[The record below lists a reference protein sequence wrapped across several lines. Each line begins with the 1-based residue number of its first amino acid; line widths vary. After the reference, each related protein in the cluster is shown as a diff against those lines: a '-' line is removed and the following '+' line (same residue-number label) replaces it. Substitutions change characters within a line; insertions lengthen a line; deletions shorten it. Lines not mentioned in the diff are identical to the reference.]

1 MSKKIL
7 RVFFLL
13 LIFGLAACSGSGGT
27 GASAPSPTV
36 TRAVAPVQGT
46 PTTVIQS
53 PLVGRYTLV
62 VTSKDIDPNS
72 PLVDNI
78 STGTWVLD
86 FRPDGGIIGQDGNYL
101 TLGATYVVLGQY
113 SVHGSQFTMYDT
125 KCWEFWGDN
134 AKTAT
139 YAWTLQGNMLFLKPV
154 GFDGCPG
161 RSLLFAHP
169 WMRQG

>member
-7 RVFFLL
+7 RMFFLVS
-13 LIFGLAACSGSGGT
+13 IFGLASCSGSAGT
-27 GASAPSPTV
+27 STPSPTTTAVV
-36 TRAVAPVQGT
+36 TSVQSTST
-46 PTTVIQS
+46 PIIHS

-62 VTSKDIDPNS
+62 VTSKDFGPDS
-72 PLVDNI
+72 PLAYNI

-113 SVHGSQFTMYDT
+113 TVNGNRFTMYDT

-139 YAWTLQGNMLFLKPV
+139 YSWALQGDTLFLKAV
-154 GFDGCPG
+154 GSDGCPG
-161 RSLLFAHP
+161 RSLLFGQP
-169 WMRQG
+169 WMRQS

>member
-1 MSKKIL
+1 
-7 RVFFLL
+7 
-13 LIFGLAACSGSGGT
+13 
-27 GASAPSPTV
+27 
-36 TRAVAPVQGT
+36 
-46 PTTVIQS
+46 
-53 PLVGRYTLV
+53 
-62 VTSKDIDPNS
+62 
-72 PLVDNI
+72 
-78 STGTWVLD
+78 
-86 FRPDGGIIGQDGNYL
+86 
-101 TLGATYVVLGQY
+101 VVLGQY

-139 YAWTLQGNMLFLKPV
+139 YTWTLQGNTLFLKPV

>member
-1 MSKKIL
+1 MPKKVLKIL
-7 RVFFLL
+7 FLL
-13 LIFGLAACSGSGGT
+13 LIFGLASCSGSAERNT
-27 GASAPSPTV
+27 PSSTTTAAV
-36 TRAVAPVQGT
+36 TPVQST
-46 PTTVIQS
+46 PIPLIHS

-62 VTSKDIDPNS
+62 VTSKDFDPNS
-72 PLVDNI
+72 PLADNI
-78 STGTWVLD
+78 SAGTWILD

-113 SVHGSQFTMYDT
+113 TVNGNQFTMYDT

-139 YAWTLQGNMLFLKPV
+139 YSWTLQGDTLFLKAV
-154 GFDGCPG
+154 RGDGCPG

-169 WMRQG
+169 WMHQS